1 MSTTAKDNTSE
12 MRIKLMIT
20 HDNAWITHDNAWIT
34 HDNTH
39 ITHGNAS
46 ITRDNA
52 LLLPR
57 FCSRFAVVSIFM
69 SICCCVNF
77 LVSAIVGCCYQVFCG
92 SARVPRPWP
101 GPRVLT
107 RVNAWGQQQ
116 NDNKQCQRQENDKQQ
131 QRKPG
136 STLGTKPPPPP
147 GR

>member
-12 MRIKLMIT
+12 MRIKRMIT

-57 FCSRFAVVSIFM
+57 FFSRIAVVTIFM
-69 SICCCVNF
+69 SIFCCVNF
-77 LVSAIVGCCYQVFCG
+77 IVSNLLWFSTSS
-92 SARVPRPWP
+92 SALAWAP
-101 GPRVLT
+101 GVNT
-107 RVNAWGQQQ
+107 WTHHNTNVTHGNAWIRR
-116 NDNKQCQRQENDKQQ
+116 DNAMLLSGFCYPESIFHR
-131 QRKPG
+131 
-136 STLGTKPPPPP
+136 
-147 GR
+147 